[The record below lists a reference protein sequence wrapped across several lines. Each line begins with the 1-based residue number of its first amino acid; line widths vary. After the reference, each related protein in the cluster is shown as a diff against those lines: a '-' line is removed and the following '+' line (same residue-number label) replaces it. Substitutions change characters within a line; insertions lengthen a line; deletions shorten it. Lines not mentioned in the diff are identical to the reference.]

1 MGQSRRVPEPG
12 RRQLAAGID
21 HRLAERLAAQLLLR
35 TCDVQSVDAVGLRQ
49 HRPVISCNLAHSSLS
64 ADELRK
70 LLGIYKV
77 ENRIYWIDPKVI
89 DPVTGRAVGAD
100 NQTNAAGFPGQVFFN
115 PEAGGV
121 GNLPSLGFDGP
132 SQFRIDLALS
142 KRFRFLDRYGLEFKG
157 EAFNLTNTPGF
168 TRQNGRH
175 GHQQHDV
182 RAVEHG
188 QRRARASSRYRRDST
203 SAGASSQ

>member
-1 MGQSRRVPEPG
+1 MASIIAWQSGSPLNFFSGRGTFNRPG
-12 RRQLAAGID
+12 
-21 HRLAERLAAQLLLR
+21 
-35 TCDVQSVDAVGLRQ
+35 AVGLRQ
-49 HRPVISCNLAHSSLS
+49 RRSASAATWRQSTLS

-89 DPVTGRAVGAD
+89 DAATGRAVGAD
-100 NQTNAAGFPGQVFFN
+100 NLTNTAGFAGQVFFN

-157 EAFNLTNTPGF
+157 EAFNLTNTPSF
-168 TRQNGRH
+168 TRQNGLDMDINSTTFGRLNTVNVASRVI
-175 GHQQHDV
+175 QIS
-182 RAVEHG
+182 
-188 QRRARASSRYRRDST
+188 ARFDF
-203 SAGASSQ
+203 